1 MTMCLILIHL
11 SNYGIVMIIVP
22 TTIKDN
28 KGFTKKGQEKWAAEN
43 HYKIKDGVNRDSVN
57 PIDAILELSSATIA
71 SGLQDTNITGTALID
86 AMSKSEELKA
96 SYKKAAKDG
105 IFSDTEIKGMNT
117 ILEKILAELKVVTI
131 TGSD

>member
-1 MTMCLILIHL
+1 M
-11 SNYGIVMIIVP
+11 
-22 TTIKDN
+22 
-28 KGFTKKGQEKWAAEN
+28 
-43 HYKIKDGVNRDSVN
+43 NRDSVN
-57 PIDAILELSSATIA
+57 SIDAILELSSATIA

>member
-1 MTMCLILIHL
+1 MLNFDPSKQLWN
-11 SNYGIVMIIVP
+11 SYDIVP

-71 SGLQDTNITGTALID
+71 SGLQGTNITGTALID
-86 AMSKSEELKA
+86 AMSKSEELKV
-96 SYKKAAKDG
+96 SYKKTAKDG
-105 IFSDTEIKGMNT
+105 IFSDTKIKGMNT

-131 TGSD
+131 SGTD